1 MRLFRWVVGLMGIGL
16 VSLAVVVPASVAS
29 VHHIDLQ
36 ATLHG
41 GLAFPDVSGSST
53 YDRGGGQ
60 REVTVTVTGLN
71 GTPSLVGKR
80 VVFFVA
86 GKKIGTRLVGN
97 SGTVTIERQTIHGQF
112 VPYASAGNWVRVR
125 TLGGELVALGKYHR
139 VAN

>member
-1 MRLFRWVVGLMGIGL
+1 MRLFRWFVGLMGIGL
-16 VSLAVVVPASVAS
+16 LSLAVVVPASVAS
-29 VHHIDLQ
+29 THHVDLQ

-41 GLAFPDVSGSST
+41 GLSFPDAGGNSV
-53 YDRGGGQ
+53 YDRGGGV

-80 VVFFVA
+80 VAIFVA
-86 GKKIGTRLVGN
+86 GKKIGDRLVPN
-97 SGTVTIERQTIHGQF
+97 SGTVTIERQTVHGQF

-139 VAN
+139 VT